1 LWSISPPRTPTRR
14 GPTWSLAFFFVRLAS
29 LGGVDNSKRCLFGR
43 IVGRDHLRISTI
55 KGAGGQNRSLARSQ
69 YPPRKFATEFPR
81 SNSIVIKIIAWG
93 KFPRLK
99 ITPNAKQGEREGK
112 Y

>member
-1 LWSISPPRTPTRR
+1 VLRAASPDHINSHKLRNLCLFAHDCLFDRSI
-14 GPTWSLAFFFVRLAS
+14 
-29 LGGVDNSKRCLFGR
+29 NSKRCLFGR